1 MNMENKKLIL
11 TDDVVAAFLEGNA
24 TPEEAIAVLR
34 VAKNDARFREYL
46 SLASPQDS
54 TLPMLAMAANGN
66 SDNLCNVRCEQYVL
80 QCFGVELDEET
91 LIKEARSAGW
101 MEEGGT
107 PLFRIGSLCSLHGLS
122 ATRTYNS
129 SIEEIKIALSQNYQ
143 VIVAVDGG
151 EVDGD
156 FDYEAA
162 EDVFIG
168 KNPDHALVVL
178 SCGDD
183 MVCYNP
189 YHGEMPQTIAIDRFM
204 DAWDDSRNY
213 MVKINTKEAVADL
226 YKPSP
231 LDLSDVH
238 LPDSL
243 SELTEAIAENTHE
256 IWSKNRMK
264 DGWTYG
270 PERDDKAL
278 KHPDLLPYSD
288 LKEGEKEYDRATAM
302 NAIKLIVKG
311 KLLSQKPVNHVLTGN
326 AVTLTDNVFVPE
338 LVKLFQGGTIK
349 YWGEEGHT
357 SKVDTDKGYG
367 IASYTPPT
375 AGSGLKG
382 KPFTLNAYSAIYSA
396 AGLITGYEKISYPNC
411 QGVPVALSAED
422 DVFRVN
428 SYTINSAPA
437 ETESPYSIEYIGPDD
452 LPAVSSLPAPGGA

>member
-34 VAKNDARFREYL
+34 VARNDARFREYL

-101 MEEGGT
+101 MEDGGT
-107 PLFRIGSLCSLHGLS
+107 PLFRIGSLCALHGLS

-156 FDYEAA
+156 LDYEVA

-183 MVCYNP
+183 IVCYNP
-189 YHGEMPQTIAIDRFM
+189 YHGEMPQTISIDRFM

-213 MVKINTKEAVADL
+213 MVRINTKEAVADL

-256 IWSKNRMK
+256 IWSKNRMNE
-264 DGWTYG
+264 GWTYG

-288 LKEGEKEYDRATAM
+288 LTEGEKEYDRATAM
-302 NAIKLIVKG
+302 NAIKLIVKLG
-311 KLLSQKPVNHVLTGN
+311 YKI
-326 AVTLTDNVFVPE
+326 
-338 LVKLFQGGTIK
+338 VKN
-349 YWGEEGHT
+349 E
-357 SKVDTDKGYG
+357 
-367 IASYTPPT
+367 
-375 AGSGLKG
+375 
-382 KPFTLNAYSAIYSA
+382 
-396 AGLITGYEKISYPNC
+396 
-411 QGVPVALSAED
+411 
-422 DVFRVN
+422 
-428 SYTINSAPA
+428 
-437 ETESPYSIEYIGPDD
+437 
-452 LPAVSSLPAPGGA
+452 